1 MPLGWYPLLTAGHTD
16 GLEAIIRGV
25 NQYARLI
32 PVCDGD
38 CMAWDVVLSSPS
50 GSSEAP
56 LAVQIAKGTV
66 LYKTKLENHLQ
77 LIEL

>member
-1 MPLGWYPLLTAGHTD
+1 MPLGWYPLLRAGHTE
-16 GLEAIIRGV
+16 GLEAIARGV
-25 NQYARLI
+25 DGRARVV
-32 PVCDGD
+32 PVDGRE
-38 CMAWDVVLSSPS
+38 MTWDVVLDDQ
-50 GSSEAP
+50 SEPDEEP